1 MSLLLYHKGT
11 AMTAGKNEARQGASL
26 NWRAEFHDA
35 ALEALYRRTMR
46 LQDAQQLRYALWLI
60 AATFLLFITADY
72 VLLGASATFLI
83 LAATRVGVALSC
95 LVLARHITR
104 YPVQAHRPLPLNVV
118 YFAAISG
125 LLLTI
130 LLHPGSVGLHISSI
144 VVASLTIY
152 LLIPNRLP
160 WILVWNGYLSFG
172 FILLTL
178 LWKPLPPG
186 MLASTLM
193 IIAFANLM
201 GWLTLGRLN
210 RLQRKQ
216 FALLMDER
224 DVNRKLQSEI
234 EERQMLE
241 AQLRHM
247 ASTDSLTGIANRRH
261 FFELAE
267 RELTRAHREQTPL
280 AICMVDIDLFKTL
293 NDHHGHAVG
302 DLVLTTVASCCASVL
317 RETDIIGRYGGEEF
331 VIALPQA
338 DLETATSI
346 AERLRDKV
354 DSLQLPMLPLGQR
367 LSVTVG
373 ISQVAP
379 GETRLEPALQ
389 RADDALYAGKSR
401 GRNCVVVGG
410 EAPPAISAQA

>member
-1 MSLLLYHKGT
+1 
-11 AMTAGKNEARQGASL
+11 MTAGKNEARQGASL
-26 NWRAEFHDA
+26 NWCVEFHDA
-35 ALEALYRRTMR
+35 PLEALYRRTMR

-60 AATFLLFITADY
+60 AATFLLFIAADY
-72 VLLGASATFLI
+72 LLLGASGTFLI
-83 LAATRVGVALSC
+83 LAATRIGVTLSC
-95 LVLARHITR
+95 LVLARYITR
-104 YPVQAHRPLPLNVV
+104 DPAQAHRPLPLNLV

-130 LLHPGSVGLHISSI
+130 YLHPGSVGLHISSI

-152 LLIPNRLP
+152 LLVPNRLT

-172 FILLTL
+172 FILLAL
-178 LWKPLPPG
+178 LWKPLTPG

-201 GWLTLGRLN
+201 GWLTFSRLN

-224 DVNRKLQSEI
+224 DINRKLQSEI

-247 ASTDSLTGIANRRH
+247 ASTDPLTGIANRRH

-267 RELTRAHREQTPL
+267 RELTRAHREHTPL

-338 DLETATSI
+338 DLETANSI

-354 DSLQLPMLPLGQR
+354 TSLQLPMLPLGQR

-389 RADDALYAGKSR
+389 RADDALYVGKSR
-401 GRNCVVVGG
+401 GRNCVVVAG
-410 EAPPAISAQA
+410 EAPPAFSARA

>member
-1 MSLLLYHKGT
+1 
-11 AMTAGKNEARQGASL
+11 MTAGKNEARVGASL
-26 NWRAEFHDA
+26 NWRAEFNDA

-60 AATFLLFITADY
+60 AATFLLFIAADY
-72 VLLGASATFLI
+72 VLLGASGTFLI
-83 LAATRVGVALSC
+83 LAATRVGVTLCC
-95 LVLARHITR
+95 LVLARYITR
-104 YPVQAHRPLPLNVV
+104 HPAQAHRPLPLNLV
-118 YFAAISG
+118 YFAVISG

-130 LLHPGSVGLHISSI
+130 FLHPGSVGLHISSI
-144 VVASLTIY
+144 VVACLTIY
-152 LLIPNRLP
+152 LLVPNRLT
-160 WILVWNGYLSFG
+160 WILAWNSYLSFG
-172 FILLTL
+172 FILLAL
-178 LWKPLPPG
+178 LWKPLAPG
-186 MLASTLM
+186 MLASALM

-201 GWLTLGRLN
+201 GWLTFSRLN
-210 RLQRKQ
+210 RLQRRQ

-224 DVNRKLQSEI
+224 DVNRQLQSEI

-247 ASTDSLTGIANRRH
+247 ASTDPLTGIANRRH

-267 RELTRAHREQTPL
+267 RELIRAQREHTPL

-338 DLETATSI
+338 DLETATFI

-354 DSLQLPMLPLGQR
+354 SALQLPMLPLGQR

-389 RADDALYAGKSR
+389 RADEALYTGKSR
-401 GRNCVVVGG
+401 GRNCVVVAGG
-410 EAPPAISAQA
+410 APPAITAKA